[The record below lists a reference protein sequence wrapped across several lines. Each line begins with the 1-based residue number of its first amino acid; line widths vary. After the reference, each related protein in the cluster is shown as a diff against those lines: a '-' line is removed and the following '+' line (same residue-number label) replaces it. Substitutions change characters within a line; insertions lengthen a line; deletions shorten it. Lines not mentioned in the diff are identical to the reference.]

1 LPGRNDFHHICGH
14 PYSWAEHRTHAGMP
28 AAVERRVLVKELA
41 ILAER
46 LAVIA
51 AELQAFGEK

>member
-1 LPGRNDFHHICGH
+1 VRNNAWRSCRVAALRARRASGV
-14 PYSWAEHRTHAGMP
+14 P
-28 AAVERRVLVKELA
+28 AAVERRVMLKELA

-46 LAVIA
+46 LAAIA